1 MSLNK
6 FTIQKSFAINAGAG
20 SGKTYTLSRRYINA
34 ILGFD
39 FFREKGFEDIYFENL
54 KQATTKQIVTI
65 TYTEAAALEMK
76 ERIFGLI
83 SKILSVDS
91 LDDKDADK
99 SSILEA
105 FKILNLE
112 QKNYV
117 INTLQQA
124 LVQSSDA
131 KISTIHSFCLDI
143 LKTNADIAKFDSQVD
158 IIKDDEKD
166 KLINDSIFQ
175 TLNNPKN
182 KEIIKEISKY
192 LNLFFIDT
200 IFKKYATSST
210 FRKEFDS
217 FDENSLDER
226 SLKFLLLDLYKLP
239 DVKED
244 YEILCN
250 RFDEDKLEPKYKE
263 FLAKY
268 IENYFNFNAISW
280 GELSAQFDVLI
291 QFNRR
296 PFTQMKDIKDNVEN
310 IKSFDSF
317 YGIYQPINKEKEA
330 LFYKKIELLKSLMKE
345 IKSLYDSKLKELGKL
360 DFDEIISKTHEI
372 IKNVDLNIKY
382 LMVDEFQDTNTTQY
396 EIIKML

>member
-1 MSLNK
+1 
-6 FTIQKSFAINAGAG
+6 
-20 SGKTYTLSRRYINA
+20 
-34 ILGFD
+34 
-39 FFREKGFEDIYFENL
+39 
-54 KQATTKQIVTI
+54 
-65 TYTEAAALEMK
+65 MK

-192 LNLFFIDT
+192 LNLYFMDT

-250 RFDEDKLEPKYKE
+250 KFDEDKLEPKYKE

-280 GELSAQFDVLI
+280 GELSKEFDVEI
-291 QFNRR
+291 HFGKKPFNR
-296 PFTQMKDIKDNVEN
+296 MKDIKTNVEN
-310 IKSFDSF
+310 IKSFESF
-317 YGIYQPINKEKEA
+317 YSVYSVINKEKEA
-330 LFYKKIELLKSLMKE
+330 LFYKKIELLKSFQIFYLH
-345 IKSLYDSKLKELGKL
+345 YLKQLHH
-360 DFDEIISKTHEI
+360 F
-372 IKNVDLNIKY
+372 
-382 LMVDEFQDTNTTQY
+382 
-396 EIIKML
+396 

>member
-6 FTIQKSFAINAGAG
+6 FTIQKSFAISAGAG

-39 FFREKGFEDIYFENL
+39 FFREKGFDDIYYENL
-54 KQATTKQIVTI
+54 KPATTKQIVTI

-83 SKILSVDS
+83 SKILMVDS
-91 LDDKDADK
+91 LEDKDGDK
-99 SSILEA
+99 ESILEA
-105 FKILNLE
+105 FKALNDQ
-112 QKNYV
+112 QKSYV
-117 INTLQQA
+117 IETLQQA
-124 LVQSSDA
+124 LVQSSDS

-143 LKTNADIAKFDSQVD
+143 LKTNADVAKFDSSVD
-158 IIKDDEKD
+158 IIKDDEKER
-166 KLINDSIFQ
+166 LIKQSIFQ

-182 KEIIKEISKY
+182 NEAIKELSKY
-192 LNLFFIDT
+192 LNLYFIDT

-210 FRKEFDS
+210 FRKEFNS

-239 DVKED
+239 DVKND
-244 YEILCN
+244 FEILCDSFN
-250 RFDEDKLEPKYKE
+250 SANLDIKYKN

-280 GELSAQFDVLI
+280 SELSKEFDVAI
-291 QFNRR
+291 QFNRK
-296 PFTQMKDIKDNVEN
+296 PFTQMKDIRDNVEN

-317 YGIYQPINKEKEA
+317 CSIYQPINKEKE
-330 LFYKKIELLKSLMKE
+330 
-345 IKSLYDSKLKELGKL
+345 
-360 DFDEIISKTHEI
+360 
-372 IKNVDLNIKY
+372 
-382 LMVDEFQDTNTTQY
+382 
-396 EIIKML
+396 